1 MKHEAW
7 SILCLLVLFILLVLI
22 AILVRCFDNMDS
34 LDTFMGGSQDAQV
47 LHEDAIYDAHDNAH
61 DDAHDDAH
69 KDVLGGNSTLTGHH
83 EYLQNQWATLGDEPS
98 AHMVGEHPLDAGG
111 YITGGAEMDAGPAA
125 GKDINGL
132 DATGEDATGEEA
144 TGGAANKVV
153 SQKIGYDSTHWTV
166 EPDAQTKQPDS
177 SILLKSKKQI
187 PKPAKK
193 KWQLYKSWDDLKK
206 DPGAS
211 ADYFAARTAT
221 LNNPQFDW
229 SSIYSML
236 RPLLDEPRE
245 YVGVIGVETD
255 GRTLKLVA
263 SEASPDAV
271 GEGVSETYFAGVPA
285 ELVGKYAERPALFFF
300 HTHPADERASP
311 LPSSP
316 DLATAI
322 YFGATARF
330 AASVVVSR
338 FGVLIYGLGWAGYK
352 AINAATDWKLAL
364 LNYTHDVIAANE
376 SVRSWSWHNLRDY
389 TDLYSRMR
397 MFFYAH
403 PSPQM
408 VAASIHPPIMHCIES
423 NIDHLII
430 SEYSADISRHLAG
443 KRKKQKHKTR
453 ASKDTPVIWSHYHE
467 VPLALDR

>member
-1 MKHEAW
+1 MKHGVL
-7 SILCLLVLFILLVLI
+7 STLCLLVLFILVVLI
-22 AILVRCFDNMDS
+22 AMLVRCSDWDS
-34 LDTFMGGSQDAQV
+34 SDSGAIKGGLETYTEQGESV
-47 LHEDAIYDAHDNAH
+47 LGDES
-61 DDAHDDAH
+61 
-69 KDVLGGNSTLTGHH
+69 VLGGDSTDGLADSFHNGHH
-83 EYLQNQWATLGDEPS
+83 EYLQNQWKSLGDEPD
-98 AHMVGEHPLDAGG
+98 AHSVGEHPLDAGS
-111 YITGGAEMDAGPAA
+111 YTTGGADTSDASASDA
-125 GKDINGL
+125 DTSASASDASAS
-132 DATGEDATGEEA
+132 DAT

-166 EPDAQTKQPDS
+166 EPDTETRQAEVSTP
-177 SILLKSKKQI
+177 LKAKKHL

-193 KWQLYKSWDDLKK
+193 KWQLYKTWDDLKK

-245 YVGVIGVETD
+245 YVGVIGVESD

-423 NIDHLII
+423 SIDHLII

-453 ASKDTPVIWSHYHE
+453 APKEDKLVTWTHFREI
-467 VPLALDR
+467 PLALDR